1 VFLRL
6 RYLFAAAL
14 VGSAVAVAA
23 FAQATPAPTPN
34 VAKPTPTPAP
44 TPNVAKPT
52 ATPGRAPSI
61 TVVMPT
67 PTPTPTPKPPTPV
80 KIDLKNLNAEQVA
93 ESTIL
98 FYGYPYGRAL
108 LDRIRKTTYERGTIS
123 ALNGEGRMEQA
134 NYTRFIMRG
143 ESMGKEKIRLDQE
156 FPTARFSLVFSDG
169 KVFGIYNNT
178 VFTPREDAVKK
189 FESQIV
195 HGLDALLRYKENG
208 SQITLASREKIM
220 GVDYYVI
227 EVSDKQDRKTRFY
240 ISARSFRVMMLTYDE
255 EGVKYKRKF
264 YDYNYAQGTLVPYR
278 SILWA
283 DDKQIEESEVGTV
296 TFGQKVDENLFN
308 AG

>member
-6 RYLFAAAL
+6 RYLFAAASI
-14 VGSAVAVAA
+14 GCAVAVAA
-23 FAQATPAPTPN
+23 FAQTPAPTPN

-44 TPNVAKPT
+44 APNVARPT
-52 ATPGRAPSI
+52 ATPSGAPSI

-67 PTPTPTPKPPTPV
+67 PSPTPTPKPPPPI
-80 KIDLKNLNAEQVA
+80 KIDPKNLTADQVV

-98 FYGYPYGRAL
+98 FYGYPYGRQL
-108 LDRIRKTTYERGTIS
+108 LDRIRKTTFERGTIS
-123 ALNGEGRMEQA
+123 ALNGEGKMEQA
-134 NYTRFIMRG
+134 NYTRYIMRG
-143 ESMGKEKIRLDQE
+143 ESLGKEKIRLDQE
-156 FPTARFSLVFSDG
+156 FPSARYSLVFSDG

-178 VFTPREDAVKK
+178 VFTPREDASKK

-195 HGLDALLRYKENG
+195 HGLDALLRYKENE
-208 SQITLASREKIM
+208 SQITLVSREKIM

-227 EVSDKQDRKTRFY
+227 EVTDKQGRKTQFY
-240 ISARSFRVMMLTYDE
+240 ISARSFRVMMLTYEE
-255 EGVKYKRKF
+255 EGVKYRRKF